1 MMNRT
6 ICSLAFIL
14 LLMSCQWKNQ
24 DIDTVSESVEAKA
37 LLQGIWIDSET
48 EEVSFRAKGDT
59 IYFPDS
65 VNQPSYFRIVGDSI
79 ALGSNRYEIV
89 KQSENTFWFV
99 NQVGDVIKL
108 EKSDDPIHELS
119 FERKTPEVQTQYTEV
134 LKSDSV
140 VTYNGERY
148 HWYIAINP
156 TRYRIKSSSYN
167 EDGVEVEQ
175 VYYDNIIHLSVYKGA
190 DCLFSSDIK
199 KQQFTKTI
207 PMDFLEQSVLGNLKY
222 DYADEKGLHF
232 LATICIPNGASC
244 YEESVDVAI

>member
-99 NQVGDVIKL
+99 N
-108 EKSDDPIHELS
+108 
-119 FERKTPEVQTQYTEV
+119 
-134 LKSDSV
+134 
-140 VTYNGERY
+140 
-148 HWYIAINP
+148 
-156 TRYRIKSSSYN
+156 
-167 EDGVEVEQ
+167 
-175 VYYDNIIHLSVYKGA
+175 
-190 DCLFSSDIK
+190 
-199 KQQFTKTI
+199 
-207 PMDFLEQSVLGNLKY
+207 
-222 DYADEKGLHF
+222 
-232 LATICIPNGASC
+232 
-244 YEESVDVAI
+244 